1 MPLLLRGG
9 NMLGVALASVA
20 VLALG
25 LFVSSERYDDLMRWM
40 RRHL

>member
-1 MPLLLRGG
+1 MFGL
-9 NMLGVALASVA
+9 ALASIA

-25 LFVSSERYDDLMRWM
+25 LFVSSERYDDLMRWL